1 MRRPAVEKGRAANEA
16 PLVLGMRGS
25 GGAPYQNLVAE
36 PMEAPRTLSTTGLCR
51 TFLTVLVTLIL
62 TFAGLEILTMDD
74 GASLVE
80 QTTTTNSWITT
91 SAADDDVFES
101 LVTTDEPNVQAAMNF
116 KLSLTLDV
124 TVDGSDKITVSLAN
138 QTGFYAAYRND
149 EYLRDGF
156 SPSFD
161 RQRARTLMFVSEA
174 FENQVNEDRGLVVNR
189 KLQDDVSAGSGG
201 ADDQQFSGHSH
212 GLVIDRFK
220 RWCTIVRR
228 ITLGRSSNWT
238 FGMVVMISG
247 VMCASVCLMQQQP
260 FRPHPA
266 QHGFRSH
273 VHQSDAGPPFVGT
286 ATLKCPPSWCVERN
300 HVYTLRSWISD
311 LVLWASATELDPA
324 RHGPIAALQVQGSA
338 KELIRELTPQQLQH
352 GDIDPMTGQQLTG
365 LMLLLVTV
373 LARRYAPLEAEN
385 TTKSIAEFLS
395 FRRQPGETIDSL
407 LVRFDI
413 LRNRAQN
420 RAGFA
425 VNLTGLTWLLLQS
438 LGLGVEAWD
447 RLLAPLGGQMP
458 TE

>member
-1 MRRPAVEKGRAANEA
+1 MRHPAVEKGRAANVA

-36 PMEAPRTLSTTGLCR
+36 PMGAPRTLSTIGLCR

-124 TVDGSDKITVSLAN
+124 TVDGSDKMTVSLAN

-201 ADDQQFSGHSH
+201 
-212 GLVIDRFK
+212 
-220 RWCTIVRR
+220 
-228 ITLGRSSNWT
+228 GR
-238 FGMVVMISG
+238 
-247 VMCASVCLMQQQP
+247 
-260 FRPHPA
+260 
-266 QHGFRSH
+266 
-273 VHQSDAGPPFVGT
+273 
-286 ATLKCPPSWCVERN
+286 
-300 HVYTLRSWISD
+300 
-311 LVLWASATELDPA
+311 
-324 RHGPIAALQVQGSA
+324 
-338 KELIRELTPQQLQH
+338 
-352 GDIDPMTGQQLTG
+352 
-365 LMLLLVTV
+365 
-373 LARRYAPLEAEN
+373 
-385 TTKSIAEFLS
+385 
-395 FRRQPGETIDSL
+395 
-407 LVRFDI
+407 
-413 LRNRAQN
+413 
-420 RAGFA
+420 
-425 VNLTGLTWLLLQS
+425 
-438 LGLGVEAWD
+438 
-447 RLLAPLGGQMP
+447 
-458 TE
+458 